1 MTFYRNALVVLF
13 TAIFFIDVPDY
24 MSRLMPELAPIGWV
38 IGLYLVSVPVLVKT
52 LWESDILRSPVVIWC
67 FGFLWLSVAWF
78 FLSSQ
83 SDNVWQVLRW
93 HVYTILLILGFL
105 ILIWDSN
112 AVRFARYAVAAGVL
126 FGVAINIYEL
136 FVPMAFSLFAG
147 RSAGLYG
154 DPNISGEALLLGMIV
169 SLTLVPAWCRGAFIL
184 AAGIGICLTV
194 SRANILAWIIVSCT
208 LILLHKV
215 HMKKVLMTVMLGLV
229 LVVVVLLP
237 MGGQLLD
244 VLQMAGTINRDVL
257 LRLEWFTNPTGV
269 SDDSSVERKLLAEQ
283 AWDKVAERPL
293 LGGGTGASY
302 VGGGSMGTHN
312 QYLALMQDHGLLGA
326 LIVPLLIL
334 AVAWKARGET
344 KQLAMIFGGVVIWQS
359 FFSHNI
365 LDLPPRLML
374 FALMTAFS
382 WSSRTPE
389 LNQVQVVQARDE
401 GAPKALVEV

>member
-24 MSRLMPELAPIGWV
+24 MSRLIPELAPIGWV
-38 IGLYLVSVPVLVKT
+38 IGLYLVSAPVLVKT
-52 LWESDILRSPVVIWC
+52 LWESAILRSPIVIWC

-112 AVRFARYAVAAGVL
+112 AVRFARYAVAAGLL

-215 HMKKVLMTVMLGLV
+215 HMKKVLMTVLLGLV

-244 VLQMAGTINRDVL
+244 VLQMAETINRDVL

-293 LGGGTGASY
+293 LGGGIGASY
-302 VGGGSMGTHN
+302 GAWGGMGTHN

-334 AVAWKARGET
+334 AVVWKARGET

-374 FALMTAFS
+374 FALMAAFS

-389 LNQVQVVQARDE
+389 LNQVQVAQAGDE
-401 GAPKALVEV
+401 GAPKALGQA